1 MLRALRP
8 KRWARTL
15 SNTAYQTD
23 DKQETKR
30 SKRYNP
36 AAMEQNS
43 QKQALIHQRY
53 DKAYKLLLG
62 NREVFCRFMRS
73 LVDEELAQ
81 KVAPE
86 NIEMVDKSYISRGG
100 REYVSDL
107 IYKISVEPE
116 HEAYF
121 YILMEFQSRPDK
133 WMALRILNY
142 IVQFYQSLSNKGKLP
157 AIFPIVL
164 YNGDRE
170 WNAKTEIS
178 QCIENKWIP
187 EKYIPKMSYY
197 LIDISKVQNLKDN
210 LVSSV
215 VYAEQQDNTRED
227 YLDNLEHLAQKI
239 VPLELKQAFADW
251 FTLIST
257 GTMPKDDIE
266 RIKYSLKEKEENMLA
281 TFGERIYNEGIEKG
295 REEGIEKGIE
305 KGIERGR
312 IEVAKNMLA
321 NGLDIK
327 QVARCSG
334 FSLEAVRRLNEAD

>member
-1 MLRALRP
+1 
-8 KRWARTL
+8 
-15 SNTAYQTD
+15 
-23 DKQETKR
+23 
-30 SKRYNP
+30 
-36 AAMEQNS
+36 MEQNS

-53 DKAYKLLLG
+53 DKAYKSLLG

-86 NIEMVDKSYISRGG
+86 NIEMVDKSYITRGG

-121 YILMEFQSRPDK
+121 YILMELQPDK

-170 WNAKTEIS
+170 WNAKMEIS

-210 LVSSV
+210 LVSSG
-215 VYAEQQDNTRED
+215 VYAEQQDNTRQD
-227 YLDNLEHLAQKI
+227 YLDNLEHLA
-239 VPLELKQAFADW
+239 
-251 FTLIST
+251 
-257 GTMPKDDIE
+257 PK
-266 RIKYSLKEKEENMLA
+266 
-281 TFGERIYNEGIEKG
+281 
-295 REEGIEKGIE
+295 
-305 KGIERGR
+305 

-334 FSLEAVRRLNEAD
+334 FSLETVRRLNEAD